1 MRRKA
6 GFVLQKIKDESY
18 AVAVTTDAAR
28 VGSMI
33 RLNPTG
39 AFLFAYLE
47 EERTEEDCVEALLLR
62 YGIDREVA
70 GRDVCRFLTGLR
82 EAGLLAD

>member
-1 MRRKA
+1 MKRKP
-6 GFVLQKIKDESY
+6 GFILERIGEESY

-47 EERTEEDCVEALLLR
+47 EERTQDECIEALLGQYEIER
-62 YGIDREVA
+62 SVA
-70 GRDVCRFLTGLR
+70 EADVARFL
-82 EAGLLAD
+82 AGLSEAKLLAE